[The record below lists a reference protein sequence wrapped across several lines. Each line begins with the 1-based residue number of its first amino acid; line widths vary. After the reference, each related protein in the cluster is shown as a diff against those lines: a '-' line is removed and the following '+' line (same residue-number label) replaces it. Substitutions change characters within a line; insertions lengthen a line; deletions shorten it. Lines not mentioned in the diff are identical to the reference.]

1 MLVPQLTPV
10 VSEELGP
17 FHQHLM
23 PYWAH
28 AAEVDMIEVT
38 IFLVGPFES
47 CTRGVTQLCIDVSI
61 LCLNAPSVS
70 VAMTV
75 SKPNVIQPW

>member
-17 FHQHLM
+17 FYQYLM

-28 AAEVDMIEVT
+28 AAEVDIIEVT
-38 IFLVGPFES
+38 IFLV
-47 CTRGVTQLCIDVSI
+47 VSI